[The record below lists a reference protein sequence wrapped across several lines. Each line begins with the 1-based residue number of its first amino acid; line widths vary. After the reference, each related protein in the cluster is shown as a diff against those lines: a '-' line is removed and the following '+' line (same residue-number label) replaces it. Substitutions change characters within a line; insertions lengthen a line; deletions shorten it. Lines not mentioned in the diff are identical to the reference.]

1 MKHIAVSIQ
10 YSQTMCHA
18 NMLVPIYVHFSCL
31 VTAELESVLVLSQ
44 LNCVETP
51 TRISAHNSCCGLY
64 KISFQL
70 IFHLFSLEC
79 KNAKTAQKS
88 SHNFHLW
95 PVLYLCATLVRI
107 GWQWTKTW
115 CIFFSI
121 DLRNNAFLINEGASV
136 AALKCFKIDE
146 IVCLKK
152 KHCSE

>member
-1 MKHIAVSIQ
+1 MLRFPKLGKGIFCVCRLLRAFDPVILPLKPYMKHIAVSIQ
-10 YSQTMCHA
+10 YLQTMCHA

-107 GWQWTKTW
+107 G
-115 CIFFSI
+115 
-121 DLRNNAFLINEGASV
+121 
-136 AALKCFKIDE
+136 
-146 IVCLKK
+146 
-152 KHCSE
+152 